1 MKGSEVDRSGGL
13 LSSQLRQR
21 VTTQLD
27 FDIFACTQLAVAV

>member
-1 MKGSEVDRSGGL
+1 MKSSEVDRSGDL

-27 FDIFACTQLAVAV
+27 LDIFTCTQLAVAV